1 MKDKLFRHEINAN
14 LCGRIKNQLVMQ
26 FDLQKSLE
34 ILERTPS
41 VLTALLTGVS
51 NDWTQNNEGL
61 DTWSPF
67 DVLGHLIVGEKTDWI
82 PRTEIILSGSKE
94 PFPPFDMKAQFEASK
109 GKTMGG
115 LLEEFS
121 VLRKQNIAKLK
132 SFELDEQKL
141 NQVGTHPALGEV
153 TLRQMLATWTAHD
166 LGHIAQISRV
176 MAKQYKTE
184 VGPWIQYL
192 GILK

>member
-1 MKDKLFRHEINAN
+1 
-14 LCGRIKNQLVMQ
+14 MQ

-41 VLTALLTGVS
+41 VLTALLKGVS
-51 NDWTQNNEGL
+51 DDWSQNNEGP

-94 PFPPFDMKAQFEASK
+94 SFAPFDMKAQFEASK
-109 GKTMGG
+109 GKTMDG

-121 VLRKQNIAKLK
+121 ILRNENVAKLK

-141 NQVGTHPALGEV
+141 DQLGTHPAG
-153 TLRQMLATWTAHD
+153 TTTP
-166 LGHIAQISRV
+166 G
-176 MAKQYKTE
+176 K
-184 VGPWIQYL
+184 
-192 GILK
+192 ILI